1 MTTLQIQDAATVSTS
16 LLEHQVLDHVKQALR
31 VILDWDAP
39 EISLP
44 RKLSS
49 LKFTMKSFARHL
61 ERVMSIE
68 EEGGYLDD
76 VIAERPNL
84 ESRIIRLNRDH
95 LRFRTRVK
103 QISTR
108 LEALHGWQED
118 QFAGLCMEI
127 YELLDDVDRHDERE
141 IDLLQE
147 SLLMD
152 DGGEG

>member
-1 MTTLQIQDAATVSTS
+1 MTMLQDMSLASTS

-39 EISLP
+39 EVSLP

-49 LKFTMKSFARHL
+49 LKFTLKSFSRHL

-68 EEGGYLDD
+68 EEGGYLAD
-76 VIAERPNL
+76 VVASRPNL
-84 ESRIIRLNRDH
+84 ESRIISLNRDH
-95 LRFRTRVK
+95 LRFRTRVR

-108 LEALHGWQED
+108 LESLTGWQED

-127 YELLDDVDRHDERE
+127 HELLGALDRHDAKE
-141 IDLLQE
+141 IDVLQE
-147 SLLMD
+147 SLLTD

>member
-1 MTTLQIQDAATVSTS
+1 MNTLQSQDKAIASTS
-16 LLEHQVLDHVKQALR
+16 LVEHQVLDHVKQALR

-39 EISLP
+39 EVSLP

-49 LKFTMKSFARHL
+49 LQFTMKSFARHL

-68 EEGGYLDD
+68 EEGGYLDN

-84 ESRIIRLNRDH
+84 ESRIIALNRDH

-108 LEALHGWQED
+108 LESLHNWQED

-127 YELLDDVDRHDERE
+127 YELLEAVDRHDERE
-141 IDLLQE
+141 IDVLQE
-147 SLLMD
+147 SLLTD